1 MAQSPVPDLPPLAI
15 SLGDPAGVGP
25 ELIALAWAARGEHAL
40 PPFLVT
46 GGAGV
51 LAQAA
56 SSRGIALPLV
66 HIDRVQDA
74 AAAFPDALPVLADAG
89 DGVFTPGQ
97 PTEAGARLALASL
110 ARAAQLALSGEV
122 AALVTAP
129 VAKAQLAAIGFTHP
143 GQTEFLAHAC
153 GVEEEDAV
161 MMLAGP
167 SLRTVPLTIHI
178 PLAQVSAAVTQDLI
192 LRRCRVIAAALRR
205 DFGIAHPHLALAG
218 LNPHAGEKGRM
229 GDEEERVIAPAIAAL
244 QAEGINATGPH
255 PADTLFA
262 PHKRGSYD
270 VAVAMYHDQ
279 ALAPLKTLD
288 FDNGVNMT
296 LGLPI
301 IRTSPDHGTAFDIA
315 GKGLAR
321 PDSLLAAIHMA
332 RQAAVFRAAAA

>member
-1 MAQSPVPDLPPLAI
+1 MPALPPLAI

-25 ELIALAWAARGEHAL
+25 ELITLAWAARDENAL
-40 PPFLVT
+40 PPFVVT
-46 GGAGV
+46 GGAAV
-51 LAQAA
+51 LRQAA
-56 SSRGIALPLV
+56 ESRGLAVPIICVGSASEAGEAF
-66 HIDRVQDA
+66 A
-74 AAAFPDALPVLADAG
+74 AGLPVLANAG
-89 DGVFTPGQ
+89 DGAFTPGE
-97 PTEAGARLALASL
+97 PSEAGARLAHNSL
-110 ARAAQLALSGEV
+110 TRATQLALAGEV
-122 AALVTAP
+122 AGLVTAP
-129 VAKAQLAAIGFTHP
+129 VAKAQLAAIGFAHP

-178 PLAQVSAAVTQDLI
+178 PLAEVPAAVTQDLI

-205 DFGIAHPHLALAG
+205 DFGLGNPHLALAG

-244 QAEGINATGPH
+244 QAEGINASGPH

-279 ALAPLKTLD
+279 ALVPLKTLD

-321 PDSLLAAIHMA
+321 PDSLLAAIRMA
-332 RQAAVFRAAAA
+332 AQAAAFRAKAAA